1 MEHLVI
7 LPIVLPALFAAF
19 LLLPLGEM
27 RVSYRRWLSLTLMSL
42 SLLVASWLLWQQ
54 TNTPAQTYLLGNW
67 PEPFGIL
74 LLADQLSALM
84 VWLTSL
90 LAWCIC
96 LHSMAGDDE
105 KGAYFHPL
113 LHFLLMGLN
122 GAFLTGDLFNLFV
135 FFEVLLISS
144 YGLLVHGGGKKRV
157 QSALH
162 YVLLNLVG
170 SALFLLALA
179 LLYSLLGTL
188 HLGEMAVRV
197 RMLDPQQQW
206 LLQSA
211 AALLLLVFGLK
222 AALLPLHFWLPSAYS
237 QASASVAAMF
247 AVMTKVGVY
256 SLIRVFG
263 ALFAAEAGALA
274 GYGQTLL
281 LWGGGFTMLLAT
293 VLLVA
298 AADLKKLSAALVLLS
313 AGILLSA
320 VGFGDSALTA
330 AALLYLVHSS
340 WIGAIWFMLSERVGL
355 QRGTVADRLVPGPA
369 LQQPLLLGWLFILS
383 ALVVIGMPPLSG
395 FVSKIWL
402 LQAAFAQPAAGWYIV
417 LLLLSSL
424 LTLVALSRAG
434 STIFWRSRGKPTD
447 ALSGSRT
454 ADAAIVLLLVMGSML
469 VISGQWWMQYCV
481 DAVAQLTMT
490 TQRGH

>member
-1 MEHLVI
+1 MTEHLVVM
-7 LPIVLPALFAAF
+7 PIVLPALFAAI
-19 LLLPLGEM
+19 LLLPLGGI
-27 RVSYRRWLSLTLMSL
+27 RVSHRRWYSLALMTLSVF
-42 SLLVASWLLWQQ
+42 VASWLLWQH
-54 TNTPAQTYLLGNW
+54 TNTPAKNYLLGNW

-74 LLADQLSALM
+74 LVADQLSVLM
-84 VWLTSL
+84 VWLTTV
-90 LAWCIC
+90 LAWCVC
-96 LHSMAGDDE
+96 LHSTAGDDE

-144 YGLLVHGGGKKRV
+144 YGLLIHGGGKKRV

-188 HLGEMAVRV
+188 HLAEMAARV
-197 RMLDPQQQW
+197 PLLDQQQQW

-211 AALLLLVFGLK
+211 GALLLLVFGLK
-222 AALLPLHFWLPSAYS
+222 AALLPLHFWLPAAYS

-263 ALFAAEAGALA
+263 ALFAADSGALA

-281 LWGGGFTMLLAT
+281 LWGGGLTMVLAT

-298 AADLKKLSAALVLLS
+298 AADLKKLSAAMVLLS

-320 VGFGDSALTA
+320 VGFGDTALTA

-340 WIGAIWFMLSERVGL
+340 WIGAVWFMLAERIGQ
-355 QRGTVADRLVPGPA
+355 QRGTVGDRLVPGAA
-369 LQQPLLLGWLFILS
+369 LKQALLLGWLFALS
-383 ALVVIGMPPLSG
+383 ALVVIGMPPFSG

-402 LQAAFAQPAAGWYIV
+402 LQASLPRPDAGWYV
-417 LLLLSSL
+417 LLLLVSSL
-424 LTLVALSRAG
+424 LALVALSRAG
-434 STIFWRSRGKPTD
+434 STIFWRSRGKPID
-447 ALSGSRT
+447 AVQSGKT
-454 ADAAIVLLLVMGSML
+454 ADAAIMLLLVMGFLL
-469 VISGQWWMQYCV
+469 VVAGQWWMQYCI
-481 DAVAQLTMT
+481 DAVAQLTVG
-490 TQRGH
+490 RGR

>member
-27 RVSYRRWLSLTLMSL
+27 RVSHRRWLSLALMSV
-42 SLLVASWLLWQQ
+42 SLLAATWLLWRQ
-54 TNTPAQTYLLGNW
+54 TNSPAQTYLLGNW

-74 LLADQLSALM
+74 LVADQLSVLM
-84 VWLTSL
+84 VWLTSV
-90 LAWCIC
+90 LAWCVC

-144 YGLLVHGGGKKRV
+144 YGLLIHGGGKKRV

-188 HLGEMAVRV
+188 HLAEMAVRM

-211 AALLLLVFGLK
+211 AALLLLVFALK

-263 ALFAAEAGALA
+263 ALSGPEAGPLS
-274 GYGQTLL
+274 GYGQSLL
-281 LWGGGFTMLLAT
+281 LWGGGLTMLLAT

-340 WIGAIWFMLSERVGL
+340 WIGAIWFLLADRIGL
-355 QRGTVADRLVPGPA
+355 QRGTVVDRLVPGPV
-369 LQQPLLLGWLFILS
+369 LKQSLWLGWLFVLS
-383 ALVVIGMPPLSG
+383 ALVVIGMPPFSG

-402 LQAAFAQPAAGWYIV
+402 LQSAIPRSDAGWYV
-417 LLLLSSL
+417 GLLLLSSL

-434 STIFWRSRGKPTD
+434 STIFWRSRGKATD
-447 ALSGSRT
+447 TVPVAKP
-454 ADAAIVLLLVMGSML
+454 ADAAIVLLLVLGSLL
-469 VISGQWWMQYCV
+469 VITGQWWMQYCV
-481 DAVAQLTMT
+481 DAVAQLTA
-490 TQRGH
+490 QRGH